1 MGIDPTTALFGIN
14 NFCLFTDF
22 FFKQIYLYLHI
33 YLIYSQFWN
42 IVESLSDEQKRKF
55 LLFVTGSDRVP
66 VGGMGDMNFKI
77 TRGPNRSD
85 YLPEAH
91 TCFNQL
97 VLPQYSDHYQLK
109 EKLVT
114 AILNSEGFGME

>member
-1 MGIDPTTALFGIN
+1 MIIFIFP
-14 NFCLFTDF
+14 C
-22 FFKQIYLYLHI
+22 HI
-33 YLIYSQFWN
+33 CSEFWN
-42 IVESLSDEQKRKF
+42 VIESLSDDQKRKF

-97 VLPQYSDHYQLK
+97 VLPQYPDQSRLK

-114 AILNSEGFGME
+114 AIMNAEGFGME

>member
-1 MGIDPTTALFGIN
+1 
-14 NFCLFTDF
+14 
-22 FFKQIYLYLHI
+22 
-33 YLIYSQFWN
+33 
-42 IVESLSDEQKRKF
+42 
-55 LLFVTGSDRVP
+55 
-66 VGGMGDMNFKI
+66 MGDMNFKI
-77 TRGPNRSD
+77 TRGPKRSD

>member
-1 MGIDPTTALFGIN
+1 M
-14 NFCLFTDF
+14 C
-22 FFKQIYLYLHI
+22 
-33 YLIYSQFWN
+33 LIYSQFWN
-42 IVESLSDEQKRKF
+42 VVESLSDDQKRKF

-97 VLPQYSDHYQLK
+97 VLPQYSDHYRLK